1 MLAHHFI
8 SNNLLPHAEA
18 ETDWVAAEATVELEK
33 WLQST
38 ILHKKGANQKVA
50 SPPGING
57 APGVTRTPGTG
68 IRNP

>member
-18 ETDWVAAEATVELEK
+18 EIDWVAAEATVELEK

-38 ILHKKGANQKVA
+38 ILHKKGVNQEWLT
-50 SPPGING
+50 PCING
-57 APGVTRTPGTG
+57 APGVTRTRGTG